1 MQFITPIKKPTLEE
15 RLAKWSMG
23 FLGGSIA
30 ILAVFLALAF
40 TLATQSVLVV
50 LALACLGIY
59 VAQLYYLGTIGRY
72 APRRRLRIWQLS
84 LVGHMAL
91 FGGVLWV
98 VGNPSVALLVLLP
111 EAASF
116 VVHLIGIRHAYRA
129 AQSTAFS
136 TENAS

>member
-1 MQFITPIKKPTLEE
+1 MRKEPTYEV

-23 FLGGSIA
+23 FLGGSVA

-40 TLATQSVLVV
+40 TLATQSVWVV

-72 APRRRLRIWQLS
+72 APRRRLRTWQLS
-84 LVGHMAL
+84 LLGHVVL
-91 FGGVLWV
+91 FGVVLWV
-98 VGNPSVALLVLLP
+98 MGNPSVALLVLLP

-116 VVHLIGIRHAYRA
+116 VIHLMGIRHAYRA
-129 AQSTAFS
+129 AQSTTFS
-136 TENAS
+136 SKNAS

>member
-1 MQFITPIKKPTLEE
+1 MQFTTPIKKPTLEE

-23 FLGGSIA
+23 FLGGSIT

-40 TLATQSVLVV
+40 TLATQSVWVV
-50 LALACLGIY
+50 LALVCLGVY
-59 VAQLYYLGTIGRY
+59 VAQFYYLGSIGRY

-91 FGGVLWV
+91 FGGVMWV

-116 VVHLIGIRHAYRA
+116 VIHLIGIRHAYRA